1 MKQNLLIPSAVTPGR
16 LATKSLKSAGRLA
29 FPHFQGQE
37 VNELCP
43 IKDAGN
49 CSNLGAHNPQERKA
63 RNTESGV
70 FTGCLF
76 HL

>member
-29 FPHFQGQE
+29 FPHFQRQE
-37 VNELCP
+37 VNEFCP
-43 IKDAGN
+43 VNDSGN
-49 CSNLGAHNPQERKA
+49 CSNLGAYNLQERKA

-76 HL
+76 CL

>member
-1 MKQNLLIPSAVTPGR
+1 MNQNLLILSSVTPGR

-29 FPHFQGQE
+29 VLPFQRQE

-43 IKDAGN
+43 IKDSGN
-49 CSNLGAHNPQERKA
+49 CSNSGAHNLQERKA
-63 RNTESGV
+63 RNTESGG

-76 HL
+76 RL